1 MIPEDIKKREAS
13 SEYKNILS
21 STSLVPSC
29 SQERLIH
36 HNADL
41 AGLVAAARGHQH
53 SLEAEVG
60 TLRNKMME
68 YQSKMSASEDK
79 VAQLESE
86 RAALMERVSL
96 LEAEGVE
103 VADDTRQEL
112 ESGVIELTNQV

>member
-1 MIPEDIKKREAS
+1 M
-13 SEYKNILS
+13 
-21 STSLVPSC
+21 
-29 SQERLIH
+29 
-36 HNADL
+36 
-41 AGLVAAARGHQH
+41 
-53 SLEAEVG
+53 
-60 TLRNKMME
+60 LRNKMME